1 METLFIPPADTLPV
15 AWGWFQFLL
24 LLTFPLHLL
33 AMNAMLG
40 GLILGVVAHLRG
52 DEVQRRLAHRIAV
65 ITPMLIAL
73 TVNLGVAPYL
83 FLQVLYGQFIY
94 TSSILMAIGWI
105 LVVPLLMLAYRGAY
119 LYDFHFAK
127 LGRLGLVIGGL
138 SALIFLVI
146 AAIFSHNMLLMGL
159 PERFG
164 EYFNHMNGSMSIVGE
179 NSYPFRYLHMVLGAL
194 AMGGLAVALMG
205 RFRADRDP
213 ALAGY
218 AEKHGLRVFLV
229 VTVIN
234 TVVGILYLLS
244 LPRAQML
251 LFMGR
256 DMGATIAFALG
267 LLLTIGL
274 LITAWRGRLWMT
286 IAHAVPLVVVM
297 VGMRSWLRTGYL
309 QKYFTLDQLQVVPQY
324 SPMVFFF
331 VTLLFGLV
339 CLGWLWKKS
348 AETLAET

>member
-52 DEVQRRLAHRIAV
+52 DDVQRRLAHRVAV
-65 ITPMLIAL
+65 VTPLLIAL

-94 TSSILMAIGWI
+94 TSSILMGIGWI
-105 LVVPLLMLAYRGAY
+105 LVVPLLMLAYRGVY
-119 LYDFHFAK
+119 LYDFHYEK
-127 LGRLGLVIGGL
+127 LGRLGPVIGGIC
-138 SALIFLVI
+138 AVIFLGI

-164 EYFNHMNGSMSIVGE
+164 EYFSHMDGSMLIASE

-194 AMGGLAVALMG
+194 AVGGLTVALMG
-205 RFRADRDP
+205 RFQAERDLELAD
-213 ALAGY
+213 Y
-218 AEKHGLRVFLV
+218 AEKHGLRVFLAV
-229 VTVIN
+229 SVIN
-234 TVVGILYLLS
+234 AVAGILYLLS
-244 LPRAQML
+244 LPRGQML

-256 DMGATIAFALG
+256 DMGATIAFAAG
-267 LLLTIGL
+267 LLLTVGML
-274 LITAWRGRLWMT
+274 VTAWRGRLWMT
-286 IAHAVPLVVVM
+286 IGHAVPLVAVM

-324 SPMVFFF
+324 SPMIFFF

-348 AETLAET
+348 ADVLART